1 MNRPPSTAGKSTNMP
16 KKNWYKA
23 PGGKIVWP
31 NEMKLFLVS
40 RVKEHISVLEG
51 DSKVDPQ
58 HKLRVWEQ
66 IYKALVRRGMP
77 DSDVRAVK
85 KVWAGLRASTV
96 EVYRRME
103 TKRRN
108 TRSAIEVTDL
118 QRAVHE
124 VIELKNK
131 LATSGNS
138 VMPMVSAIVP
148 LSVFLPFGNLMK
160 FQFVCRSRSK
170 SKLKC
175 PMRREQVPRTM
186 TAQR

>member
-1 MNRPPSTAGKSTNMP
+1 
-16 KKNWYKA
+16 
-23 PGGKIVWP
+23 
-31 NEMKLFLVS
+31 MKLFLVS

-51 DSKVDPQ
+51 DNTVDPQ
-58 HKLRVWEQ
+58 HKQRVWEQ

-108 TRSAIEVTDL
+108 TRNAIEATDL
-118 QRAVHE
+118 QRAVYE

-138 VMPMVSAIVP
+138 VMPLVSLIVILSAI
-148 LSVFLPFGNLMK
+148 FLF
-160 FQFVCRSRSK
+160 
-170 SKLKC
+170 
-175 PMRREQVPRTM
+175 EI
-186 TAQR
+186 